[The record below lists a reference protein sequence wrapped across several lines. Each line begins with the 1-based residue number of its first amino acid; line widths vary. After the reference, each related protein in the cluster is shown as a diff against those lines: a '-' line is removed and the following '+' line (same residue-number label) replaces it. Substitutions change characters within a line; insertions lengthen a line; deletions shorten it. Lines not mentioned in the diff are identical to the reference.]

1 MAEKSKTEILLAS
14 HEMVPV
20 EGTVEVDIPIQTLW
34 ECFRR
39 ADLWPRW
46 NACFRSARNRDLVRG
61 EKLVWVFNPIRWWY
75 PYVMPASA
83 NIVESEPNRKVTWE
97 VTVLPGFFA
106 RHTYHME
113 DLGNGRSRFG
123 SWEQAMGW
131 SFRLFR
137 KFWIAHFTFV
147 KDRSLEG
154 AQRLERIYKETG
166 KLDLTDRPRLKE
178 GPRAARAALLAL
190 LLLVLGGA
198 GFGLWFYLN
207 FVRMSTKE
215 LAPGVTAV
223 FGGGS
228 NALVV
233 ESGGEVLVVD
243 PKFPPGSRN
252 LRRWIEKHAEGKVTR
267 VVDTH
272 YHYDHTQGNAEYPG
286 ARVFA
291 RAPVREFMLEDDAK
305 FWRDRPGLPTDA
317 VAAPT
322 RLTVGSEELLL
333 VPIEPAHT
341 HGDLLVFLPRHNV
354 IATGDVVFHTY
365 YPFLDTDPRRGASI
379 PGMVRVIR
387 ELVRQHPDATFVP
400 GHGPLATGRELAR
413 YADYL
418 DSLWGAVEKAH
429 QDGGGPAEARKR
441 VDFAAF
447 DLSRLPSFHN
457 TLIPIWATPR
467 RNVEDAWR
475 LATNAAERIAAERS
489 PS

>member
-1 MAEKSKTEILLAS
+1 MAQKSKTETLLAS
-14 HEMVPV
+14 HEMEPIA
-20 EGTVEVDIPIQTLW
+20 GTVEVDIPIDRLW

-83 NIVESEPNRKVTWE
+83 NIVEAEPRQKVTWE

-137 KFWIAHFTFV
+137 RFWIAHFTFV

-154 AQRLERIYKETG
+154 AKRLEQIYRETG
-166 KLDLTDRPRLKE
+166 KLDLADRPRLKE
-178 GPRAARAALLAL
+178 GPRAGRPLLLLAL
-190 LLLVLGGA
+190 LLLLIGG
-198 GFGLWFYLN
+198 GLGLWFYLS
-207 FVRMSTKE
+207 FVKQHPE
-215 LAPGVTAV
+215 KLASGVTAV
-223 FGGGS
+223 LGGGS

-243 PKFPPGSRN
+243 PKFPPGSKS
-252 LRRWIEKHAEGKVTR
+252 LRRWIGGQIHGPVTR
-267 VVDTH
+267 VVNTH
-272 YHYDHTQGNAEYPG
+272 YHYDHTQGNVEYPG

-291 RAPVREFMLEDDAK
+291 RAEVRDFMLADDPQY
-305 FWRDRPGLPTDA
+305 WQSGRGLPTDP
-317 VAAPT
+317 VRAPL
-322 RLTVGSEELLL
+322 RLTVGSEEVVL

-341 HGDLLVFLPRHNV
+341 HADLMVVLPRHNIV
-354 IATGDVVFHTY
+354 ATGDVVFHTY

-387 ELVRQHPDATFVP
+387 DLVRRYPGAVFVP
-400 GHGPLATGRELAR
+400 GHGPIARAPDLTR

-418 DSLWGAVEKAH
+418 DSLWGAAEKARR
-429 QDGGGPAEARKR
+429 DGGGPVEAARQ

-447 DLSRLPSFHN
+447 HLSILPSFHN
-457 TLIPIWATPR
+457 TRIPIWATAR
-467 RNVEDAWR
+467 RNVRDACR
-475 LATNAAERIAAERS
+475 LAGQTDAVAERS
-489 PS
+489 HS

>member
-14 HEMVPV
+14 HEMEPIA
-20 EGTVEVDIPIQTLW
+20 GTVEVDIPIQTLW

-61 EKLVWVFNPIRWWY
+61 EKLVWVFNAIRWWY
-75 PYVMPASA
+75 PYLMPASA
-83 NIVESEPNRKVTWE
+83 NIVEAEPLKKVTWE

-137 KFWIAHFTFV
+137 RFWLAHFTFV

-154 AQRLERIYKETG
+154 AKRLEGIYRDTG
-166 KLDLTDRPRLKE
+166 KLDLSNLPRLKE
-178 GPRAARAALLAL
+178 GPRFGRGL
-190 LLLVLGGA
+190 LLLVLLLLLAGG
-198 GFGLWFYLN
+198 GFGLWFYLK
-207 FVRMSTKE
+207 FVRLHTAQ

-233 ESGGEVLVVD
+233 NSGNEVLVVD
-243 PKFPPGSRN
+243 PKFSPGSKN
-252 LRRWIEKHAEGKVTR
+252 LRRWIDGHTHGPVTR

-272 YHYDHTQGNAEYPG
+272 YHYDHTQGNVLYPK
-286 ARVFA
+286 ARFFA
-291 RAPVREFMLEDDAK
+291 RAGVADFMREDDK
-305 FWRDRPGLPTDA
+305 DYWPPGRPGLPTDP
-317 VAAPT
+317 VSAPL
-322 RLTVGSEELLL
+322 RLTVGSEEVVL
-333 VPIEPAHT
+333 VPVEPAHT
-341 HGDLLVFLPRHNV
+341 HGDLVVLLPRHNLV
-354 IATGDVVFHTY
+354 ATGDVVFHTY

-387 ELVRQHPDATFVP
+387 GLVRQYPGAVFMP
-400 GHGPLATGRELAR
+400 GHGPLASARQLAR

-418 DSLWGAVEKAH
+418 ESLWGAAEQARR
-429 QDGGGPAEARKR
+429 DGGGPDEMARK

-447 DLSRLPSFHN
+447 HLSILPSFHN
-457 TLIPIWATPR
+457 TKLPIWATAC
-467 RNVEDAWR
+467 RNVRDAYL
-475 LATNAAERIAAERS
+475 LAGQADAAAERS
-489 PS
+489 HS